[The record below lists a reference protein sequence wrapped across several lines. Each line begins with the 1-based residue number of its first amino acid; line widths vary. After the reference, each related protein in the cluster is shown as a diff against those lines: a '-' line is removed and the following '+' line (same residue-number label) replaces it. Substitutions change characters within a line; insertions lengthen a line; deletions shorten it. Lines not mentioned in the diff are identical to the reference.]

1 MNGQLKQQLM
11 LLRSAV
17 ANVVD
22 SNYSVAHITMAEIVE
37 WIDDILGMIE

>member
-1 MNGQLKQQLM
+1 MKWNTKQQLV

-37 WIDDILGMIE
+37 WIDDILENLE